1 MFDKLGHGRI
11 SRLFK
16 ENLGKTVPYQHRVND
31 YFWGSRGALR
41 QHFGPKARIPELFER
56 RDRVYFALEKQK
68 LKWYAPAPSPHHD
81 LLDAAARVG
90 RVEESIG
97 YTFKHKLYCI
107 EALKQTNST
116 TPLYFQGVAINTDN
130 NRRLALLGD
139 RALDLAL
146 SEIWFYTGNTLADY
160 TAMSLKTV
168 TRAALNTQGLKI
180 NLDKNLILVAG
191 ATGATPNQVAET
203 FEALLGAVYVDSGHD
218 VEAVKRVINTVQL
231 DQNRFLRRD
240 DNGIAERE
248 RKENAAQQW
257 VESIEREQDQKIIA
271 ASRKKAEL
279 QRKGNAAQTE
289 SMKKNA
295 NDQSKTTWTNLF
307 SQFLYG
313 VQPQTQL
320 DKDTVD
326 STKQRPLKTP
336 PEAEKSHSANLADRA
351 TTEVESTTIG
361 EYLRQYT
368 QKLLG
373 QKTLSIKQRR
383 KEARKE
389 RERMK
394 LLQEQENK
402 ERQREKDKEIA
413 LQKAKKQEIQKE
425 KEKQKEHEAHI
436 KELEAQEK
444 RKLEDHRNKEL
455 KAQRQKE
462 LKAQKKRDLEAQIQQ
477 ELEAQK
483 QQELG
488 AQKQQEVELQ
498 KQQEQQAREKQEL
511 ESQAQQD
518 SRAQEEKRLE
528 ARTHKEP
535 DTQVEELVF
544 QTQKEPDI
552 QEEEKKLVV
561 QTHKEPD
568 TQVEEPVVQ
577 TQKESDTQEEEKK
590 LVVQTHK
597 EPDTQVEELVVQT
610 QKESDTQEEEKELEA
625 GAQNDFNVQEE
636 KELEILVQNVSEA
649 QEKKEYE
656 DQKHTEL
663 EARKQNDEEQH
674 IQKEQEDQSE
684 QEKPS
689 KRESKEREWQKEELK
704 AGRQEDEVPL
714 PAGLRQH
721 AWNVANTKAATLKKR
736 GKPCHVYA
744 LFQEQLAEAILR
756 QRQGSKRLERRVK
769 LREQRRIK
777 FHEDSPEVSP
787 PESTQEETT
796 VAPVTSHEEELVTAP
811 VSKQEQVQP
820 LEIRQPVKSVSPVQ
834 KKSIPNVKKNIKQ
847 METELIQ
854 EHQRAWQKAGTDTS
868 KPEPQEDD
876 YAPLR
881 RPLKMARMRRRSLAA
896 SIEQLNEKESS
907 SSSEEGNSHQAEVQA
922 LPTADVVGVAMR
934 TDAVHGERAND
945 RS

>member
-351 TTEVESTTIG
+351 TTKVESTTIG
-361 EYLRQYT
+361 DYLRQYT

-498 KQQEQQAREKQEL
+498 KQQEVELQKQQEVELQKQQEQQAREKQEL

-568 TQVEEPVVQ
+568 TQVEEP
-577 TQKESDTQEEEKK
+577 
-590 LVVQTHK
+590 
-597 EPDTQVEELVVQT
+597 VVQT

-834 KKSIPNVKKNIKQ
+834 KKSIPNVEKNIKQ

-907 SSSEEGNSHQAEVQA
+907 SSSEEGNSHQAEVQV

>member
-568 TQVEEPVVQ
+568 TQVEE
-577 TQKESDTQEEEKK
+577 
-590 LVVQTHK
+590 
-597 EPDTQVEELVVQT
+597 LVVQT

-834 KKSIPNVKKNIKQ
+834 KKSIPNVEKNIKQ
-847 METELIQ
+847 METELIR

>member
-11 SRLFK
+11 SRLLK

-577 TQKESDTQEEEKK
+577 TQKESDTQEEEK
-590 LVVQTHK
+590 
-597 EPDTQVEELVVQT
+597 
-610 QKESDTQEEEKELEA
+610 ELEA

-834 KKSIPNVKKNIKQ
+834 KKSIPNVEKNIKQ